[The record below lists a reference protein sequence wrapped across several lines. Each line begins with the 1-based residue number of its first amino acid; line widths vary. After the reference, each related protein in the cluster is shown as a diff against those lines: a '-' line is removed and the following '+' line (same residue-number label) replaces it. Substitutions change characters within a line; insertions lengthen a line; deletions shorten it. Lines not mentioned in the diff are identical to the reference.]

1 MQFILD
7 DRLSRDTFFVG
18 DLPLCKVLLMNVSN
32 FPWIILVPKVAGLT
46 EVFHLNAS
54 EKKDY
59 QKETN
64 YLLEAMSKEYGSHK
78 MNIASLGNLVP
89 QLHTHIIARYKN
101 DDAWPNPV
109 WSFQDMKSY
118 SESQFKLE
126 IDKLKKLVDDYAHGE
141 EYE

>member
-1 MQFILD
+1 
-7 DRLSRDTFFVG
+7 
-18 DLPLCKVLLMNVSN
+18 MNVSN

-101 DDAWPNPV
+101 DAAWPNPV

>member
-1 MQFILD
+1 M
-7 DRLSRDTFFVG
+7 
-18 DLPLCKVLLMNVSN
+18 
-32 FPWIILVPKVAGLT
+32 
-46 EVFHLNAS
+46 
-54 EKKDY
+54 
-59 QKETN
+59 
-64 YLLEAMSKEYGSHK
+64 
-78 MNIASLGNLVP
+78 P